1 MDNIYEKQ
9 INGVNVIIERVETDI
24 EGLSFKPQ
32 MTEIDNDLDWA
43 PFTKKATSN
52 NPTPNNLKLMG
63 DISKKHMGVGIVEIG
78 VSRSRGKS
86 FTEVLLSNKP
96 DNIKYLGI
104 DLNDKTSLRN
114 SNKNIFTIKA
124 NSFDQEKVRNFMSN
138 IGMEKISL
146 LHIDGWH
153 SVNACVN
160 DWLYTDLLTDD
171 GVVVFHD
178 SNYHPVN
185 VFLDGIDREK
195 YDVKKYFD
203 GESDFGMAIAF
214 KK

>member
-1 MDNIYEKQ
+1 MSNIYEKQ
-9 INGVNVIIERVETDI
+9 INGINVRIQKVQTDI

-32 MTEIDNDLDWA
+32 MVEIDNDLDWA

-63 DISKKHMGVGIVEIG
+63 EISKEHMGGGIIEIG

-86 FTEVLLSNKP
+86 FTEVLLGNKP

-104 DLNDKTSLRN
+104 DLNDKSSLRN
-114 SNKNIFTIKA
+114 SNKNVYTIKA
-124 NSFDQEKVRNFMSN
+124 NSFDQDNIRKYMKT
-138 IGMEKISL
+138 IGMDKISL

-153 SVNACVN
+153 SVNACIN
-160 DWLYTDLLTDD
+160 DWLYSDLLTDN

-195 YDVKKYFD
+195 YDVKKYFE
-203 GESDFGMAIAF
+203 GEADFGMSIAF